1 MEFFLGVVVMEIEV
15 LFDLEETDTKDH
27 PAIAKRFKEWY
38 DEGAEVRYDKH
49 CFGTLTPVA
58 PPIRYRVE
66 LGQVDALT
74 AIRDLH
80 ARLHRFGVK
89 LFIHFLY

>member
-1 MEFFLGVVVMEIEV
+1 MEIE
-15 LFDLEETDTKDH
+15 LWLEMDEAV
-27 PAIAKRFKEWY
+27 PGNEQAIWKRFRQWY
-38 DEGAEVRYDKH
+38 AEGAEIRYDKAY
-49 CFGTLTPVA
+49 FGKLSELEEA
-58 PPIRYRVE
+58 NRFRVD

-89 LFIHFLY
+89 LFVHFLY

>member
-1 MEFFLGVVVMEIEV
+1 MEIEILLDMDEV
-15 LFDLEETDTKDH
+15 NAEDQPNIE
-27 PAIAKRFKEWY
+27 KRIREWY
-38 DEGAEVRYDKH
+38 AEGAEVRYDKF
-49 CFGTLTPVA
+49 CFGSMSPVD
-58 PPIRYRVE
+58 PPTRFRVD

-89 LFIHFLY
+89 VFVHFMH

>member
-1 MEFFLGVVVMEIEV
+1 MEIEV
-15 LFDLEETDTKDH
+15 LLDMNETEAKDH
-27 PAIAKRFKEWY
+27 PAIEKRFRDWY
-38 DEGAEVRYDKH
+38 AEGAEVRYDKF
-49 CFGTLTPVA
+49 CFGVLTPVE
-58 PPIRYRVE
+58 PPVRYRVD

-89 LFIHFLY
+89 VFVHFMH